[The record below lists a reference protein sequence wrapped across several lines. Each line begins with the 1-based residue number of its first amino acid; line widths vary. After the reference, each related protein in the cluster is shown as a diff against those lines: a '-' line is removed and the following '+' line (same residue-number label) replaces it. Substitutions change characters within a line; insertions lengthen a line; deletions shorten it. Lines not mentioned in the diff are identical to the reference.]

1 MDFLNSIHFK
11 KEING
16 RLYLFF
22 MPNDAPLGETYDVL
36 LEAMDSL
43 LKIAK
48 KNQEQMASQQ
58 EKKNESKK

>member
-1 MDFLNSIHFK
+1 MDFINSIHFK

-36 LEAMDSL
+36 VDAMDAL

-48 KNQEQMASQQ
+48 KNHEQRVNQE

>member
-36 LEAMDSL
+36 VDVMQSI
-43 LKIAK
+43 LKIAQ
-48 KNQEQMASQQ
+48 KNHEQMKKQ
-58 EKKNESKK
+58 EKQNESKK

>member
-36 LEAMDSL
+36 VDAMQSI
-43 LKIAK
+43 LKIAQ
-48 KNQEQMASQQ
+48 KNHEQMKKQ
-58 EKKNESKK
+58 EKQNESKK